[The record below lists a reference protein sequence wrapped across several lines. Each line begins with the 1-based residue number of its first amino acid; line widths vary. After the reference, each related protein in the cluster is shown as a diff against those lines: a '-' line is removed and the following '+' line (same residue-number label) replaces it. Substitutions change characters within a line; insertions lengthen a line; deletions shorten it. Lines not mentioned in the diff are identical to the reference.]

1 MYGSE
6 TESLGQAPLPSLAG
20 LLSFSMPSFDFWY
33 STTFWICLFCGL
45 WIHRYLRLLVHCV
58 SHWTYKSKPIPNKP
72 SFTSKDVTVVIPT
85 IHNAFEELRPS
96 LQSILACEPAELI
109 LVTTHDK
116 RKDLQRLAD
125 SLAFPKVRVLDTPI
139 ANKRLQVCEALPK
152 VETPITIMADDD
164 VTWPSTLMPWILAPF
179 EDPQIGGVGTC
190 QRVRREHDASWST
203 RAWNWLG
210 AAYIERRNFEI
221 SATHNIDGG
230 TSCMSGRTGAYRS
243 EILSSHDFL
252 HGFKNEKWRKW
263 ILNADDDNF
272 VTRWL
277 VSHQWKTWI
286 QYEKECEIETTL
298 ENSHKFLY
306 QCSRWAR
313 SNWRSNWTSLVTERY
328 IWKQQWWCTYA
339 LHIATFTSLAFV
351 FDPLLLMSC
360 WWATADLD
368 IQNRRYVFWSQFV
381 FMFAFTKVVKLM
393 GLFLRNPSD
402 VIFLPVSIV
411 FGYFHGLVKLYA
423 LVTLN
428 MTSWGSRADGDT
440 NDEQRLAPAPQPSI
454 VLKTPPGKG
463 SLIRYNARQKGRPA
477 QGRGVQGGAW
487 EKSGYAAYDS
497 STSYMPIRVHA
508 PLTITPEDTKLQTNE
523 TSMSG
528 ECRAM

>member
-1 MYGSE
+1 M
-6 TESLGQAPLPSLAG
+6 
-20 LLSFSMPSFDFWY
+20 
-33 STTFWICLFCGL
+33 
-45 WIHRYLRLLVHCV
+45 
-58 SHWTYKSKPIPNKP
+58 
-72 SFTSKDVTVVIPT
+72 VIPT

-96 LQSILACEPAELI
+96 LESILACEPAELI

-125 SLAFPKVRVLDTPI
+125 SLVFPKVRVLDTPI

-190 QRVRREHDASWST
+190 QRVRREHDGSWST
-203 RAWNWLG
+203 KAWNWLG

-286 QYEKECEIETTL
+286 QYDKECEIETTL
-298 ENSHKFLY
+298 ENSTKFLY

-313 SNWRSNWTSLVTERY
+313 SNWRSNWTSMVTERY
-328 IWKQQWWCTYA
+328 IWTQQLWCTYA
-339 LHIATFTSLAFV
+339 LHFATFTSLAFV
-351 FDPLLLMSC
+351 VDPLLLASC
-360 WWATADLD
+360 WWGTADWE
-368 IQNRRYVFWSQFV
+368 IQNRRYAFWTQFI

-393 GLFLRNPSD
+393 GLFIRNPSD
-402 VIFLPVSIV
+402 IMFLPVSVI
-411 FGYFHGLVKLYA
+411 FGYFHGLIKLYA
-423 LVTLN
+423 LITLN
-428 MTSWGSRADGDT
+428 MTSWGSRADGDA

-463 SLIRYNARQKGRPA
+463 SLIRYNARQKGRQPQA
-477 QGRGVQGGAW
+477 QQVAW
-487 EKSGYAAYDS
+487 EKSDYAAYDS
-497 STSYMPIRVHA
+497 STSYVPIRVH
-508 PLTITPEDTKLQTNE
+508 TPMAMMPNNAKLHANE
-523 TSMSG
+523 TSINSQ
-528 ECRAM
+528 CWVI